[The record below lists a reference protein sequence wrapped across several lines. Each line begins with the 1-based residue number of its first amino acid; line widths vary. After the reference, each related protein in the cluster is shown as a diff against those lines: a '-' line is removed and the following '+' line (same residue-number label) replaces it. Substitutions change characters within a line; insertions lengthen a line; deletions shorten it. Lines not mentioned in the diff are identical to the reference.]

1 FAGIQQ
7 RAFRT
12 VRVWRTG
19 RVRVMRLLPLARLV
33 VFPGR
38 RGIHAVMDP
47 AMPARRDRGR
57 FRIAVVGD
65 PAAGAALRILAALV
79 VDVADLIG
87 ADAGAVTPGM
97 EAGSERLAVPPGE
110 ELFQKGRHRF
120 LRQGIAVA
128 PLMASHGANY
138 KGSEATG
145 FQLATAFA

>member
-1 FAGIQQ
+1 RKELRLGTGRLWREKPRHSLALHSVARRPGVVVTGHARAFAGIQQ

-57 FRIAVVGD
+57 FRIAVVDD
-65 PAAGAALRILAALV
+65 PAAGAAFRILAALV
-79 VDVADLIG
+79 VDVAELIG
-87 ADAGAVTPGM
+87 ADAGAVTP
-97 EAGSERLAVPPGE
+97 
-110 ELFQKGRHRF
+110 
-120 LRQGIAVA
+120 
-128 PLMASHGANY
+128 
-138 KGSEATG
+138 
-145 FQLATAFA
+145 